1 LEQSYPTQRG
11 EAIMA
16 LRIELK
22 PFERIVIGQCVITNS
37 DSRAAF
43 LVDGKVPILREKDIL
58 TPKAANSPVKRLY
71 LCAQQMYL
79 EDDIPKYQ
87 EFYMG
92 FAKDLLEAMPSFR
105 AQIEAASNQ
114 ILSGS
119 LYNAL
124 KVIRKM
130 MKREEEMLKVIHV

>member
-1 LEQSYPTQRG
+1 
-11 EAIMA
+11 MA

-22 PFERIVIGQCVITNS
+22 PYERIVIGQCVITNS
-37 DSRAAF
+37 NSRSAF
-43 LVDGKVPILREKDIL
+43 RIDGKIPILREKDIL
-58 TPKAANSPVKRLY
+58 TPKTANSPVKRLY
-71 LCAQQMYL
+71 LCTQQMYL

-92 FAKDLLEAMPSFR
+92 FVKDLLEAMPSFR
-105 AQIEAASNQ
+105 GQIEAASNQ

-124 KVIRKM
+124 KIIKEM
-130 MKREEEMLKVIHV
+130 IKREQEILKVTHV

>member
-1 LEQSYPTQRG
+1 
-11 EAIMA
+11 MA

-22 PFERIVIGQCVITNS
+22 PFERVVIGQCLITNS
-37 DSRAAF
+37 KSRTAF
-43 LVDGKVPILREKDIL
+43 RVDGKVPILREKDIL
-58 TPKAANSPVKRLY
+58 TPKTANTPVKRLY

-92 FAKDLLEAMPSFR
+92 FARELLEAMPSFR
-105 AQIEAASNQ
+105 GQIEAASNQ

-124 KVIRKM
+124 KLIKEM
-130 MKREEEMLKVIHV
+130 IKREAEILKVAHV